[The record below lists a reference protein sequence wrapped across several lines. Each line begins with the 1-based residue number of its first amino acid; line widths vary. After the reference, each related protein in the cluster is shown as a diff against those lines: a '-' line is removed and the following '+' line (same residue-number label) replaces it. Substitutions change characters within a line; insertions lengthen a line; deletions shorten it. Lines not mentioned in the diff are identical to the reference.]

1 MTIDLAEPVIG
12 LAESRYTVKEPMFKE
27 ESAKLTIPVVRQG
40 DLSQIEVVT
49 INTKDGQANAGKDYN
64 GFFKG
69 LVFALCISVCL
80 CVQVAKYTAKKK
92 KKTTD
97 THS

>member
-1 MTIDLAEPVIG
+1 MIG

-27 ESAKLTIPVVRQG
+27 ESSKLTIPVIRKG

-49 INTKDGQANAGKDYN
+49 INTKDGQANAGRDYN

-69 LVFALCISVCL
+69 SLFDLLYFV
-80 CVQVAKYTAKKK
+80 
-92 KKTTD
+92 
-97 THS
+97 